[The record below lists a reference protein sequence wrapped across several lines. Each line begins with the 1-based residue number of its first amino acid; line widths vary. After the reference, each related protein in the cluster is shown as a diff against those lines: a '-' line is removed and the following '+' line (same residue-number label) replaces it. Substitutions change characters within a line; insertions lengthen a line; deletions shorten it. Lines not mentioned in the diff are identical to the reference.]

1 MQVLQARTITLDDL
15 SQEFG
20 LEDVQD
26 ADFFP
31 EWQGNLPELT
41 DIERQ
46 FLDKI
51 KAGYLAMV
59 KRRPFLEK
67 PVQLTVIS
75 PLLFLL
81 DFYLP
86 PFHIQTEKS
95 VELVGES
102 EGITIR
108 GSLDILLLKEGLW
121 LLVIESKQ
129 VQFSLESG
137 LAQLLSYMLVN
148 PQKDRPVFGL
158 LTNGEGFIFVKMTQD
173 GTPKYANSRYFLMR
187 NPGNE
192 LYEVLRILKRLGQ
205 L

>member
-86 PFHIQTEKS
+86 PFHIQTENS
-95 VELVGES
+95 VELVEKS

-108 GSLDILLLKEGLW
+108 GSLDILFLKEGLW

-137 LAQLLSYMLVN
+137 LAQLLSYMLAN
-148 PQKDRPVFGL
+148 LQKDRPVFGL
-158 LTNGEGFIFVKMTQD
+158 LTNGEGFIFVKMAQD
-173 GTPKYANSRYFLMR
+173 GTSKYANSRYFLMR

-192 LYEVLRILKRLGQ
+192 LYEVLRILKWLGQ